1 METSWPTPSTLLLL
15 FLVLFLLLV
24 LLVLLVLFVFLV
36 LLLLLVLLVFLVL
49 LLLLV
54 LLVLDQFL
62 TACDSVLDTG
72 KVAMVA
78 VLFGFV
84 CLFLF
89 CQNWCSQLRFL
100 WNALSS

>member
-1 METSWPTPSTLLLL
+1 MLLGLL
-15 FLVLFLLLV
+15 
-24 LLVLLVLFVFLV
+24 VFLV
-36 LLLLLVLLVFLVL
+36 LLLLLVLLVLLVFLVL

-72 KVAMVA
+72 KVATVA

-84 CLFLF
+84 CSFLF

>member
-1 METSWPTPSTLLLL
+1 M
-15 FLVLFLLLV
+15 
-24 LLVLLVLFVFLV
+24 
-36 LLLLLVLLVFLVL
+36 LLVLLVFLVL

-72 KVAMVA
+72 KVATMA

-89 CQNWCSQLRFL
+89 
-100 WNALSS
+100 LSELVQSVEISLECVIIMMQI